1 MLGSHLPPSKNT
13 YKISRLLDFGFKPSI
28 ILLDIEGTT
37 TPVDFVYG
45 TLFPYANRMLEYFFR
60 RHYNEPEIKLL
71 IQDLQKQHKTDENQ
85 GLQTSV
91 WMDETEESQLY
102 SGIRY
107 CRWLMANDRKLTPLK
122 TLQGMIWNEGYSKG
136 ELQGQVYPDV
146 PSAFNRWIRQ
156 KREICIYSSGSILA
170 QQLLFRT
177 IPSGDLT
184 SYIAAYYD
192 TSIGGKTETKSYK
205 NIAELRSRNSNDF
218 LFISDTMK
226 EIAAAREA
234 GMQAIL
240 CNRDKRISE
249 LPESKLVIHSF
260 GEIFPD

>member
-1 MLGSHLPPSKNT
+1 MLGSHLPPSKST
-13 YKISRLLDFGFKPSI
+13 SKISGLDFGSKASI

-60 RHYNEPEIKLL
+60 RNYNEPKIKLL
-71 IQDLQKQHKTDENQ
+71 IEDLQKQHQRDENQ
-85 GLQTSV
+85 GLQPSV
-91 WMDETEESQLY
+91 WIDETEESQLY
-102 SGIRY
+102 SGIKY

-122 TLQGMIWNEGYSKG
+122 TLQGMIWKEGYSKG

-146 PSAFNRWIRQ
+146 PSAFNRWNRQ
-156 KREICIYSSGSILA
+156 KREICIYSSGSVLA

-184 SYIAAYYD
+184 SFIAAYFD
-192 TSIGGKTETKSYK
+192 TSIGGKTELKSYK
-205 NIAELRSRNSNDF
+205 NIAQSRSRNSNDF

-234 GMQAIL
+234 GMHAIL
-240 CNRDKRISE
+240 CNRDRRISE
-249 LPESKLVIHSF
+249 LPGSKLVIHSF
-260 GEIFPD
+260 REIFPD